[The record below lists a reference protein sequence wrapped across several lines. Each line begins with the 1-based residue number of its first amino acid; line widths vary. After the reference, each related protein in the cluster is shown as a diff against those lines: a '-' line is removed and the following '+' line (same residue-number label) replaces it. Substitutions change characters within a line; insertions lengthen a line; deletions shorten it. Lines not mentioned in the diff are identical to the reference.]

1 MSTSSD
7 PLSDFVEINR
17 RLWNDKVDYH
27 VVSPMY
33 DVPGFLRGKNTLN
46 SIELDLLGEI
56 QGKRIIHL
64 QCHFGLDTLSLARN
78 GAKQVIGVDLSER
91 TIAKAQE
98 LAIAVNLSTSA
109 RFICCNIYDI
119 HHHLP
124 LDQPDELFDIVFASY
139 GTVNWLP
146 DINRWAQVV
155 SSCLKP
161 DGIFV
166 MVEFHPVLDMF
177 NYSYTHIEQSYFNQG
192 PIVNDFEGTYADRT
206 APIRNQS
213 VEWCHPLSDVIQ
225 ALIQNGLRLDT
236 FKEFDY
242 SPYDSFVNSVKT
254 DEGFY
259 QIKGLEKKIPIVYAL
274 KATKSK

>member
-124 LDQPDELFDIVFASY
+124 LDQPDEL
-139 GTVNWLP
+139 
-146 DINRWAQVV
+146 
-155 SSCLKP
+155 
-161 DGIFV
+161 
-166 MVEFHPVLDMF
+166 
-177 NYSYTHIEQSYFNQG
+177 
-192 PIVNDFEGTYADRT
+192 
-206 APIRNQS
+206 
-213 VEWCHPLSDVIQ
+213 
-225 ALIQNGLRLDT
+225 
-236 FKEFDY
+236 
-242 SPYDSFVNSVKT
+242 
-254 DEGFY
+254 
-259 QIKGLEKKIPIVYAL
+259 
-274 KATKSK
+274 